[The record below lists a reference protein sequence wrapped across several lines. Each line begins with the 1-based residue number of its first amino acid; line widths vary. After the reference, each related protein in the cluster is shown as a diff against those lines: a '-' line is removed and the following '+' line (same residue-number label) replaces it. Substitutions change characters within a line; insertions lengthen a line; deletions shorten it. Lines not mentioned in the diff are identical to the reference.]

1 MPRLHAAAL
10 ADIPVIRGRTG
21 RIRRLALRD
30 RSFGASGE
38 CQDDQ
43 ERAKSS
49 SPVHYVTLPMQSS
62 GRVSCL
68 PARAAAGASPSAWPY
83 VCLPGLSCS
92 LWPFCSHEA
101 PNLDL
106 TTPV

>member
-49 SPVHYVTLPMQSS
+49 SPVHYVTDAEFRAGQL
-62 GRVSCL
+62 L
-68 PARAAAGASPSAWPY
+68 ARARCRRCFAF
-83 VCLPGLSCS
+83 S
-92 LWPFCSHEA
+92 LALRLFA
-101 PNLDL
+101 RIVLL
-106 TTPV
+106 ALAVLFT

>member
-49 SPVHYVTLPMQSS
+49 SPVHYVTLQCRVRGGSAACPRALPPVLRLQLGLTFVCPDCLARF
-62 GRVSCL
+62 GRFVHMKL
-68 PARAAAGASPSAWPY
+68 LIWI
-83 VCLPGLSCS
+83 
-92 LWPFCSHEA
+92 
-101 PNLDL
+101 
-106 TTPV
+106 